1 MHDLYQVLRQKEKDI
16 ERVRREIEALRFVI
30 PMLSEDTDEID
41 YGPAPPLSV
50 SQVRSTGR

>member
-1 MHDLYQVLRQKEKDI
+1 MYDLYQVLRQKEKDI
-16 ERVRREIEALRFVI
+16 ERVRQEIEALRFVI

-41 YGPAPPLSV
+41 YGPVPALSV